1 MYVARYVAR
10 HRTAL
15 ALAAGLALGAGLAP
29 GCGDD
34 DDGGK
39 TGGNADSGT
48 GDAGTRADAGSGADG
63 GGPVADCKPQSGTNL
78 SLELVARGFDQPVFV
93 TSPPGDPRL
102 FVVSKHG
109 AISIVKDGQVLRQP
123 FLDIDDRVASAP
135 ADNEQGLL
143 GLAFH
148 PDFARNGRFFVFYTR
163 QADDPPDRLSE
174 FRVSEASPD
183 IADPE
188 SEREIF
194 EVADLEPNHN
204 GGMIAFGKDGY
215 LYAGLGDG
223 GGGGD
228 QHGDIG
234 NGQDKS
240 TLLGDILRID
250 VNSADK
256 PYAIPPDN
264 PYAGSGG
271 NPLAE
276 IFISGVRN
284 PWRWSFDSETGDL
297 YIGDVGQGKWEEVD
311 VLPAG
316 KQAGKNLGWRIM
328 EGDHCYPPDESEPC
342 DRTGLTLPVAV
353 YPNPGDGAS
362 VIGGYVYRGAC
373 SPDIRGWYFYGDYN
387 KETFFKFV
395 YADGAATAKA
405 DVTGDIDPESTV
417 DGLASFG
424 QDAAGEIYVV
434 SLGSGEIY
442 RIVAG
447 P

>member
-1 MYVARYVAR
+1 M
-10 HRTAL
+10 
-15 ALAAGLALGAGLAP
+15 ALAASLSLAAGLAP

-34 DDGGK
+34 DDGK
-39 TGGNADSGT
+39 GGPDDAGGGSPDGSAGG
-48 GDAGTRADAGSGADG
+48 GDAGAPDAGSGAT
-63 GGPVADCKPQSGTNL
+63 CTPQRGTNL
-78 SLELVARGFDQPVFV
+78 SLQLVARGFDQPVFV

-109 AISIVKDGQVLRQP
+109 VISIVKDGKVLRDP

-135 ADNEQGLL
+135 GDNERGLL

-148 PDFARNGRFFVFYTR
+148 PDYARNGRFFVFYTR
-163 QADDPPDRLSE
+163 EAENPPDRLAE
-174 FRVSEASPD
+174 FHVTGGNPD

-188 SEREIF
+188 SEREIV
-194 EVADLEPNHN
+194 EVPDLESNHN
-204 GGMIAFGKDGY
+204 GGMLAFGKDDGY

-223 GGGGD
+223 GGAND

-234 NGQDKS
+234 NGQDQS

-250 VNSADK
+250 VDATDK
-256 PYAIPPDN
+256 PYAIPPTN

-271 NPLAE
+271 NPLEE

-284 PWRWSFDSETGDL
+284 PWRWSFDRETGDL
-297 YIGDVGQGKWEEVD
+297 YIGDVGQGQWEEVD

-316 KQAGKNLGWRIM
+316 KQAGLNLGWNRM
-328 EGDHCYPPDESEPC
+328 EGSHCFPPDPDDAC
-342 DRTGLTLPVAV
+342 DRTGLTLPVAE
-353 YPNPGDGAS
+353 YANPGDGAA

-373 SPDIRGWYFYGDYN
+373 NPDIRGWYFYGDYN
-387 KETFFKFV
+387 KEHIFKFI
-395 YADGAATAKA
+395 YAGGQATEQA
-405 DVTGDIDPESTV
+405 DVTDDIDPKSAI
-417 DGLASFG
+417 DGLSSFG
-424 QDAAGEIYVV
+424 EDAAGEVYVV
-434 SLGSGEIY
+434 SLNSGEIY